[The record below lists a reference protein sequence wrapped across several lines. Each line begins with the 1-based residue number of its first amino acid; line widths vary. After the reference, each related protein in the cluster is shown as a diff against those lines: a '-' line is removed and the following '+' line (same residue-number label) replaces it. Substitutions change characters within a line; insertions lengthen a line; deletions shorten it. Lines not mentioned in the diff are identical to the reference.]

1 LVTAAKTPRALGLS
15 AEACGMLP
23 WCIALSAALHVLLLA
38 TMFSA
43 GPRLGGLAKHAA
55 GHAAPPV
62 SVRLVADGTASGRGG
77 LASASI
83 ASSASSSATS
93 TTPRLPVGAGRAAS
107 AAASAGGS
115 MAAVSAGSRASMP
128 GPRSMAEADPFAAD
142 AMPAS
147 GGASDGGYV
156 PRPLLSVAP
165 VATAPVV
172 IAPPPA
178 TAEVGRRVGVLALYI
193 DEQGRVRRIEAEPPL
208 LPPAM
213 EQAAREAF
221 AAARFSPG
229 EVDAHAVKSRIR
241 VEVTFD
247 AGSLPAASAAS
258 AASGASAAGV
268 TSGASAVHAASAASA
283 IRPASD
289 QRSR

>member
-1 LVTAAKTPRALGLS
+1 
-15 AEACGMLP
+15 MLP

-38 TMFSA
+38 AVFSA

-55 GHAAPPV
+55 RRAAPPV
-62 SVRLVADGTASGRGG
+62 SVRLVGDGTATGSGG

-83 ASSASSSATS
+83 ASSSSSATS
-93 TTPRLPVGAGRAAS
+93 TTPRVPVSAARSAS
-107 AAASAGGS
+107 AAESSVGS
-115 MAAVSAGSRASMP
+115 VAAVSGASRASMP
-128 GPRSMAEADPFAAD
+128 GPRSMPEADPYAAD
-142 AMPAS
+142 AMPAP
-147 GGASDGGYV
+147 GDAPDGGYV

-178 TAEVGRRVGVLALYI
+178 TAEVGRHVGVLALYI

-208 LPPAM
+208 LPPAL
-213 EQAAREAF
+213 ERAAREAF
-221 AAARFSPG
+221 AAARFTPG
-229 EVDAHAVKSRIR
+229 EVDAHVVKSRIR

-268 TSGASAVHAASAASA
+268 ASGASDAHAASAASA
-283 IRPASD
+283 TRAASD